1 MSKKRTL
8 NELRQVKT
16 FGYKNRTMLNKSKTH
31 SEGTIHERNPDTG
44 EIRSRDTMSYGSEKI
59 TTDAQSAI
67 SRSEILD
74 EIWAADKHTHDGEW
88 FVRLSD
94 VCAILG
100 EDYARKDK

>member
-1 MSKKRTL
+1 MTKKINKTTQR
-8 NELRQVKT
+8 RFGVKNT
-16 FGYKNRTMLNKSKTH
+16 
-31 SEGTIHERNPDTG
+31 
-44 EIRSRDTMSYGSEKI
+44 SRVYNFPTREKI
-59 TTDAQSAI
+59 TTSAQLAM

-74 EIWAADKHTHDGEW
+74 EIWAAEKHTHDGEW